1 MRSGLLGQRQEKI
14 RAVIRLRFAEAEEM
28 TSSVSQWRAKLLK
41 VGRGVTERL
50 PAFYT
55 HR

>member
-1 MRSGLLGQRQEKI
+1 MRCDLLGQRQETV

-28 TSSVSQWRAKLLK
+28 TSSVSQWRVKLLQ

-55 HR
+55 ER